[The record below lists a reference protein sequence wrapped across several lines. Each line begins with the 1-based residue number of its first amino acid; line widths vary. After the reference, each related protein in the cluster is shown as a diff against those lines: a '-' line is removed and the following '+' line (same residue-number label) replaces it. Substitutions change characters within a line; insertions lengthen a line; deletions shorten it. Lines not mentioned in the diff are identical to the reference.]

1 MTESK
6 LSMAE
11 REANDVTIL
20 MLTGEMLIDDG
31 DLAYGRRIDE
41 LVARGRLKLLVDLAG
56 VTHIDS
62 SGVGMMAA
70 VLKSVRARGGDV
82 RLLHVSRKGQRL
94 LSVLRLK
101 TLFEAFDD
109 EDLALRS
116 FQWRPSGG

>member
-6 LSMAE
+6 LSIAE
-11 REANDVTIL
+11 REVDDVTVL
-20 MLTGEMLIDDG
+20 MLAGEMLIDDG
-31 DLAYGRRIDE
+31 DLAYGRRIDD

-70 VLKSVRARGGDV
+70 MLKSVRARGGDI

-109 EDLALRS
+109 EALALRS
-116 FQWRPSGG
+116 FQWRPGAP

>member
-6 LSMAE
+6 LTITE